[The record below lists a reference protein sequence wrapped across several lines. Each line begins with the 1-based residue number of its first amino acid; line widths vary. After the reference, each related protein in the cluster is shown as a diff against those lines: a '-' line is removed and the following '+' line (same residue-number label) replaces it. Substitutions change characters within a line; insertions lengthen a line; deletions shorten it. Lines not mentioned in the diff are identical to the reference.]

1 MQILGGKMKIKKP
14 FRYFGSKGRFYKEI
28 KKVFEENKKEN
39 FVDLFAGTM
48 EVPLNIKED
57 FGVNVI
63 LNVKDIVL
71 ESLIEANKKEKVME
85 LYKKIVKIIY
95 RGEEIENIRYVS
107 MNNKEKF
114 NRLKENFSKIFK
126 ENILTKEEENIIIL
140 LCGFAGKTK
149 SLNDSFYSKEKEKT
163 LEEYLKKIRSLE
175 ITTNFFDETWEYK
188 DSFIFLDPPYIN
200 KTKIKANK
208 EKGYSYKRNIGVDW
222 TEEDDFKLINFIK
235 KNLYK
240 NNVFMVFGSLENNLY
255 NLIKK
260 NFKTSKFKIMNY
272 KKSIFGKVSER
283 AEWFCI
289 IKQ

>member
-1 MQILGGKMKIKKP
+1 MKIKKP

-28 KKVFEENKKEN
+28 KKIFEENKKEN
-39 FVDLFAGTM
+39 FVDLFAGAM

-57 FGVNVI
+57 FGVNI
-63 LNVKDIVL
+63 MLNIKDVAL
-71 ESLIEANKKEKVME
+71 ETLIEANKKEKVME

-95 RGEEIENIRYVS
+95 GGEEIENIRYVS
-107 MNNKEKF
+107 INNKEKF

-140 LCGFAGKTK
+140 LFGFGGKCK
-149 SLNDSFYSKEKEKT
+149 SLNDSFYSKEKVKT
-163 LEEYLKKIRSLE
+163 LEKYLEKIRQLE
-175 ITTNFFDETWEYK
+175 INTKFFDETWEYK

-208 EKGYSYKRNIGVDW
+208 EKGYSYKRNIGVNW
-222 TEEDDFKLINFIK
+222 TEEDDLKLINFIK

-240 NNVFMVFGSLENNLY
+240 NNVFMVFGSLENNLER
-255 NLIKK
+255 LIKEE
-260 NFKTSKFKIMNY
+260 FKQAKFITKEY
-272 KKSIFGKVSER
+272 KKSMFGKTSER

-289 IKQ
+289 IK